1 MLGIRPHWAVA
12 NVTDQRQG
20 TASAI
25 NVVFPR
31 KPCSFEPV
39 GQSHEVKTRRLLG
52 TIAVRVDY
60 RDGASGGAIASNAT
74 AGTGQIVDRSS
85 RLSRQRKE
93 VIWETWAMNGSKI
106 AIREDEVSCVLP
118 VVRNLLF
125 AGLGVG

>member
-1 MLGIRPHWAVA
+1 MLDIRPHWAVA

-20 TASAI
+20 PAFTI

-39 GQSHEVKTRRLLG
+39 GQSREVEARGLLG

-60 RDGASGGAIASNAT
+60 HDGASGGAITSNAT
-74 AGTGQIVDRSS
+74 ACTRHIIDRSS
-85 RLSRQRKE
+85 RLSRQCKE
-93 VIWETWAMNGSKI
+93 VIWETWAMDGSKI
-106 AIREDEVSCVLP
+106 MICEDEVSCVLP

-125 AGLGVG
+125 VGLRIG